1 MANSR
6 SSGSYHEY
14 ATVDTAPSGLEL
26 GYWTNAVSL
35 REKAKTHKIDK
46 MFFSIREQE
55 ADSSEASDTSVA
67 TVVLQFR
74 CSDDAGW
81 QDFNYNDDTAL
92 KAGDRVIIED
102 MGAGVSWRAGIK
114 DGGYTSGSMT
124 FGFDW

>member
-67 TVVLQFR
+67 TVVLQVK
-74 CSDDAGW
+74 CEDDDGW
-81 QDFNYNDDTAL
+81 QDFNYNDETAL

-114 DGGYTSGSMT
+114 DGDYTSGSMT